1 MLHFAF
7 AIYSI
12 AFSVTSGAIAVAI
25 IMAGFFS
32 FPTMIGALIAGALIS
47 LPLSYFILK
56 QMDWS
61 EPDKR
66 HAARPDRWYIR

>member
-1 MLHFAF
+1 MYHFFF
-7 AIYSI
+7 AIY
-12 AFSVTSGAIAVAI
+12 AVVFSVLSGAIAVAI
-25 IMAGFFS
+25 IVAGFFS

-47 LPLSYFILK
+47 LPLSYFILN

-66 HAARPDRWYIR
+66 HAAKQDRWYIR

>member
-12 AFSVTSGAIAVAI
+12 TFSVTSGAFAVAI
-25 IMAGFFS
+25 IVAGFFS
-32 FPTMIGALIAGALIS
+32 FPTMIGALIAGAVIS

-61 EPDKR
+61 EPDEK
-66 HAARPDRWYIR
+66 HGTQKEWWYRR

>member
-12 AFSVTSGAIAVAI
+12 AFSVLSGTLAVAVI
-25 IMAGFFS
+25 VAGYFS
-32 FPTMIGALIAGALIS
+32 WPTMIGAMIAGALIS
-47 LPLSYFILK
+47 LPATYAILK
-56 QMDWS
+56 QMNWS

-66 HAARPDRWYIR
+66 HAAKPDRWYIR

>member
-12 AFSVTSGAIAVAI
+12 VFSVISGALVIAV
-25 IMAGFFS
+25 
-32 FPTMIGALIAGALIS
+32 IGALIAGAVIS

>member
-7 AIYSI
+7 ASTSS
-12 AFSVTSGAIAVAI
+12 ATSGIIAVAI
-25 IMAGFFS
+25 IVAGFFS
-32 FPTMIGALIAGALIS
+32 FPTMIGAFIVGALIS

-56 QMDWS
+56 QVDWS

-66 HAARPDRWYIR
+66 HAAKPDRWYIQ

>member
-1 MLHFAF
+1 MYHFFF

-12 AFSVTSGAIAVAI
+12 TFSVISGTLVVAVI
-25 IMAGFFS
+25 VAGYFS
-32 FPTMIGALIAGALIS
+32 WSTVIGALIAGAVIS